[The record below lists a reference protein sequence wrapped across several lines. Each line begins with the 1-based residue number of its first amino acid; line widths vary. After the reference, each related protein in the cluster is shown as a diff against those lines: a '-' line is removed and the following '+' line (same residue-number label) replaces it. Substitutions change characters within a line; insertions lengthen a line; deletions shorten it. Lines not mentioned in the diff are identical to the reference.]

1 MVRFLRVALLLFF
14 VSFTLL
20 GQGEKIYNPV
30 ADSLFKSGLDFFKLG
45 LNARIVQ
52 ADTAG
57 FRYFLNAYSNFDSVI
72 SLGLNHRTT
81 ASYIMASKSLC
92 YLDKYRDAEKLLK
105 KFVNEFPT
113 SDYIEDA
120 FYTLALI
127 YSKFGNF
134 KEAIL
139 KLDRAISKS
148 KHEKSKYVEIASV
161 IIDSLS
167 FDELNEI
174 EKFELTPEVRY
185 LVVMRISNNLIS
197 SGKIENSKKY
207 VSEQLRYFS
216 GTEFYGKLLYRI
228 NYFDRLLIR
237 PKVKIGVLLPKGQSL
252 SESILNGVEVAIDE
266 HNMSSNPKVGIEVR
280 HYTNEDVDQKLL
292 SFKNYPDLLG
302 IIGPIY
308 SEDVE
313 LCARFGDQVKIPI
326 ISPTATSDGLTKLS
340 RYIFQFNSN
349 YSLRSRAL
357 AQFAIFALGL
367 KHFLILAPNDKMV
380 KPFVDAFVD
389 EVKKNSASVLGIQ
402 FYNPDET
409 DLRPYFRNFIAG
421 VESLKVSLQEV
432 SSGEVGLFAP
442 ILNPD
447 FIGIISSQIYYHDIK
462 VKILGNDV
470 WNNFDELYMNR
481 RYTDGVIFT
490 SGQYIDFNSPSFEA
504 FAKLF
509 KEKFQKEPDEFSV
522 YGYDVTRL
530 LLKIISEGK
539 LTADEVYAG
548 LKKYETVGIGRD
560 IVFNDDRVNNSVS
573 ILVFKDNLIRRIS
586 QWTVAQ

>member
-92 YLDKYRDAEKLLK
+92 YLDRYRDAEKLLK

-174 EKFELTPEVRY
+174 EKFELTPEIRY

-280 HYTNEDVDQKLL
+280 YYTNEDVDQKLL

-326 ISPTATSDGLTKLS
+326 ISPTAT
-340 RYIFQFNSN
+340 
-349 YSLRSRAL
+349 
-357 AQFAIFALGL
+357 
-367 KHFLILAPNDKMV
+367 
-380 KPFVDAFVD
+380 
-389 EVKKNSASVLGIQ
+389 
-402 FYNPDET
+402 
-409 DLRPYFRNFIAG
+409 
-421 VESLKVSLQEV
+421 
-432 SSGEVGLFAP
+432 
-442 ILNPD
+442 
-447 FIGIISSQIYYHDIK
+447 
-462 VKILGNDV
+462 
-470 WNNFDELYMNR
+470 
-481 RYTDGVIFT
+481 
-490 SGQYIDFNSPSFEA
+490 
-504 FAKLF
+504 
-509 KEKFQKEPDEFSV
+509 
-522 YGYDVTRL
+522 
-530 LLKIISEGK
+530 
-539 LTADEVYAG
+539 
-548 LKKYETVGIGRD
+548 
-560 IVFNDDRVNNSVS
+560 
-573 ILVFKDNLIRRIS
+573 
-586 QWTVAQ
+586 

>member
-1 MVRFLRVALLLFF
+1 MVRFFGVIFLLIC
-14 VSFTLL
+14 VSFVVF
-20 GQGEKIYNPV
+20 GQGEKVYNPV

-45 LNARIVQ
+45 LNVRVLQ
-52 ADTAG
+52 GDTAG
-57 FRYFLNAYSNFDSVI
+57 FRYFLHAYLNFDSVI

-92 YLDKYRDAEKLLK
+92 YLNRCNEAEKLLK
-105 KFVNEFPT
+105 KFIDEFPT

-120 FYTLALI
+120 LYTLALI
-127 YSKFGNF
+127 YSKSGNF

-139 KLDRAISKS
+139 KLDRAISRS

-167 FDELNEI
+167 SDELSEI

-185 LVVMRISNNLIS
+185 LIVMRISNNLIS

-207 VSEQLRYFS
+207 VSEQLIYFS
-216 GTEFYGKLLYRI
+216 GTEFYEKLMYRI
-228 NYFDRLLIR
+228 NYLDRLLVR

-252 SESILNGVEVAIDE
+252 SESILNGVEIAIDE
-266 HNMSSNPKVGIEVR
+266 HNISSNPRVGLEVR
-280 HYTNEDVDQKLL
+280 YYTSKDVDQKLL

-313 LCARFGDQVKIPI
+313 LCARFGDQVGIPI

-340 RYIFQFNSN
+340 HYIFQFNSN

-367 KHFLILAPNDKMV
+367 KHFLILAPNDKAI
-380 KPFVDAFVD
+380 KPFIDAFVD
-389 EVKKNSASVLGIQ
+389 EVKKNSGNVLGIQ

-409 DLRPYFRNFIAG
+409 DLRPYFRNFLAG
-421 VESLKVSLQEV
+421 IESLKVSLEEV
-432 SSGEVGLFAP
+432 SLDGVGLFAP

-490 SGQYIDFNSPSFEA
+490 SGQYIDFNSPSFEV

-509 KEKFQKEPDEFSV
+509 REKFQKEPDEFSV
-522 YGYDVTRL
+522 YGYDVGRL

-548 LKKYETVGIGRD
+548 LKKYEDIGVGRD
-560 IVFNDDRVNNSVS
+560 IIFNDDRVNNSVS

-586 QWTVAQ
+586 QWTVTQ